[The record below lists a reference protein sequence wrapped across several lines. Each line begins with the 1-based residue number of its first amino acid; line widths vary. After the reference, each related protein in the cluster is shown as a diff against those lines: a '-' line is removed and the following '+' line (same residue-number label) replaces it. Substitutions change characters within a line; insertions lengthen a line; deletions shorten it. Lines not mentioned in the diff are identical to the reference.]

1 MKLPVLRY
9 ASRYAKTPQIQFG
22 GYHHA
27 LSAGDGEIFDMENL
41 CSDHFPVLA
50 TRQKRRTVRTLEK
63 PNGIFAWEE
72 LCWVD
77 GGTFYYGGEAK
88 GSVSDGEKTFA
99 ALGAYVVILPDKKYY
114 NTEADEFGS
123 LESTW
128 SGTVTFENGTL
139 FEEEAEANTIRA
151 TGVDWSQYFKDGDAV
166 TISGCTVHPE
176 NNKTPVIREID
187 GDKLRFYENVFKLSG
202 DEGTTAYS
210 ESGVT
215 IARTVP
221 DIKWCCENE
230 NRLWGCDERTIY
242 CCKLG
247 DIFNWNVFEGLDTDS
262 YAVDTGSSGKFT
274 GCISYLGY
282 PIFFKE
288 DHIYKV
294 YGSMP
299 SNFEMMGSATLGVA
313 EGSAKSLA
321 VAGET
326 LLYQSTA
333 GFMAYSGGIPQPLS
347 EAFGLDRYEQAV
359 GGSDGLKYYVSTRS
373 VQDGT
378 WSLFVYDTQKG
389 VWHREDATQA
399 VGWARFDGNT
409 WCLAADGKM
418 FLTGTI
424 RGVEGE
430 EEADF
435 DWTCEFADF
444 TAGSPDKKGLGRLQ
458 LRAEVDEGAELSVWL
473 RFDSVGLWQK
483 VSTIRADVKRSYVL
497 PIVPRRSDHY
507 RVKLSGTGGCRI
519 YSLAREQY
527 SGSEIRTRTG
537 RN

>member
-41 CSDHFPVLA
+41 CSDHFPVLS

-77 GGTFYYGGEAK
+77 GGTFYYGGVAK
-88 GSVSDGEKTFA
+88 GSVSDGKKSFA
-99 ALGAYVVILPDKKYY
+99 ALGAYIIILPDKKYY

-151 TGVDWSQYFKDGDAV
+151 AGVNWSSYFKPGDAV

-187 GDKLRFYENVFKLSG
+187 GNKLRFYENVFKLSG
-202 DEGTTAYS
+202 DDGTTAYS

-215 IARTVP
+215 IARKVP
-221 DIKWCCENE
+221 DIQWCCENE

-242 CCKLG
+242 ASKLG
-247 DIFNWNVFEGLDTDS
+247 DIFNWNVYEGLDTDS

-313 EGSAKSLA
+313 EGSAESLA
-321 VAGET
+321 IAGET

-435 DWTCEFADF
+435 DWSCEFADF
-444 TAGSPDKKGLGRLQ
+444 TGGSPDKKGLGRLQ
-458 LRAEVDEGAELSVWL
+458 LRAEVDKGAELSVWL

-483 VSTIRADVKRSYVL
+483 VSTIRADVKRSYLL